1 MPQLDFTTYLPQ
13 MFWMFL
19 IFGSFVALCSFVIL
33 PRLGFIVNTR
43 DSFVKEH
50 LKQAEQNSAKIK
62 ELEAMIE
69 ELNKKSLQDSDKIIE
84 DAKKQA
90 ELIMQQGITRADEE
104 YRKLFKEESLKFE
117 QLSMQMLKNNQSL
130 VDELAA
136 KVVSKIKE

>member
-19 IFGSFVALCSFVIL
+19 IFGGFVALCSFVIL

-90 ELIMQQGITRADEE
+90 ELIIQQGITRADEE

-117 QLSMQMLKNNQSL
+117 ELSMQMLKNNQSL